1 MTNTHVDCTSTA
13 CVKSL
18 PARDDPQNQFP
29 HSPPS
34 DNYLK
39 PRSYPFPTRVL
50 PATIPGAVTRDAECS
65 EKEVFMGGGDFFVVD
80 AINELV
86 VDNRNGEV
94 LMVLEIVSAT
104 IAL

>member
-1 MTNTHVDCTSTA
+1 MRNA
-13 CVKSL
+13 VKRRYSW
-18 PARDDPQNQFP
+18 
-29 HSPPS
+29 
-34 DNYLK
+34 
-39 PRSYPFPTRVL
+39 
-50 PATIPGAVTRDAECS
+50 
-65 EKEVFMGGGDFFVVD
+65 GGGDFFVVD